1 MSYQGLINKSRTLD
15 LTAISQVIDVIA
27 PIWVLYSPE
36 QIGISV
42 PVYIG
47 IRMLLNG
54 LAAYLRY
61 ETKGPVGEK

>member
-15 LTAISQVIDVIA
+15 LTAISQVIDVIT